1 MSSRCPCAVG
11 IIAKFIDMA
20 TKQHGGQRPALNLFG
35 WQTLSGARRIRLRDL
50 GFALEPEH
58 AP

>member
-1 MSSRCPCAVG
+1 MSSRSPCAAG
-11 IIAKFIDMA
+11 TTAKFIDMA
-20 TKQHGGQRPALNLFG
+20 TKQHGGQRAALNLSG
-35 WQTLSGARRIRLRDL
+35 RQVLYGARRIRLRDL